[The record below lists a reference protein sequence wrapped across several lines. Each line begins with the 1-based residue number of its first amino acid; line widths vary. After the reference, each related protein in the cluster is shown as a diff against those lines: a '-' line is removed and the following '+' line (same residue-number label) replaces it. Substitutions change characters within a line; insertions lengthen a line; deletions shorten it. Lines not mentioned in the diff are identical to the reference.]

1 MKTLIRQLLKE
12 HFDDRTAVIEIKIP
26 IRYMDIDNYYQAVPY
41 HATQNRMIYIKKG
54 AAGHKSISTKNIEV
68 LKVFDNNDV
77 EGIQNYLDFLRN
89 K

>member
-1 MKTLIRQLLKE
+1 
-12 HFDDRTAVIEIKIP
+12 
-26 IRYMDIDNYYQAVPY
+26 
-41 HATQNRMIYIKKG
+41 MIYIKKG